1 MTVLVVDDDQDIL
14 TAVKMLLSA
23 EGVEVQVCA
32 TPQAAMDLVKR
43 ASFDVVLLDMNYR
56 VDTTS
61 GIEGL
66 DLIDALR
73 DLDEHM
79 ALIVMTAWGS
89 VDLAVEA
96 MKRGAIDFME
106 KPWDGN
112 ERLLTVINRGLEVG
126 RLKRSE
132 ATLRAENLAL
142 TETKPGQADFIAVS
156 DAMRRCLE
164 IVDKVAASDI
174 PLLITGE
181 NGTGKSHLGKYIH
194 DSSDRREHSFV
205 TVNMGGVMD
214 TAFESEVFGHVK
226 GAYTDA
232 RANRIGKVE
241 MAEAG
246 TLFLDEIA
254 NAPLNQQAKLL
265 YLLEEKRFT
274 RLGGSQEQTADVR
287 IISATNANLATKI
300 EAREFR
306 QDLRYRLEGMPIEIP
321 PLRERREDILPIA
334 ESIKNASDSGRPLRF
349 DREAIELMHRYPWPG
364 NVREL
369 RHVVERAYLLA
380 TDGRIRVA
388 DLYLDPSARADG
400 QAHAGEPAAEETI
413 MQKSLQEIEKT
424 HIARVVAN
432 SRTVESAAAILGLS
446 RSALYRKLDK
456 FDIQY

>member
-23 EGVEVQVCA
+23 EGVEVRVCP
-32 TPQAAMDLVKR
+32 TPQAAKELVKR
-43 ASFDVVLLDMNYR
+43 TSFDVALLDMNYR

-61 GIEGL
+61 GAEGL

-73 DLDEHM
+73 DLDERM

-89 VDLAVEA
+89 IDLAVEA
-96 MKRGAIDFME
+96 MKRGAIDFIE

-112 ERLLTVINRGLEVG
+112 ERLLAVLNRGLEIG

-132 ATLRAENLAL
+132 AALRAENLAL
-142 TETKPGQADFIAVS
+142 TEMKPGQANLVAVS

-194 DSSDRREHSFV
+194 DSSTRREHSFV

-214 TAFESEVFGHVK
+214 AAFESEVFGHVK

-232 RANRIGKVE
+232 RASRIGKVE
-241 MAEAG
+241 MAESG

-274 RLGGSQEQTADVR
+274 KLGGSQEQTADVR
-287 IISATNANLATKI
+287 IVSATNANLAAKI
-300 EAREFR
+300 EAGEFR
-306 QDLRYRLEGMPIEIP
+306 QDLRYRLEGMPIDIP

-334 ESIKNASDSGRPLRF
+334 ESIKNAHDSGHALRF
-349 DREAIELMHRYPWPG
+349 DQDAVERMHQYPWPG

-369 RHVVERAYLLA
+369 RHVVERARLLA
-380 TDGRIRVA
+380 TDGRIRLA
-388 DLYLDPSARADG
+388 DLHLDPGAHARAKVT
-400 QAHAGEPAAEETI
+400 AREPSAEESSVN
-413 MQKSLQEIEKT
+413 KSLREVEKT
-424 HIARVVAN
+424 HIARVVGN
-432 SRTVESAAAILGLS
+432 SRTVERAAAILGLS
-446 RSALYRKLDK
+446 RSALYRKLEK
-456 FDIQY
+456 FDIQR

>member
-1 MTVLVVDDDQDIL
+1 MTILVVDDDQDIL
-14 TAVKMLLSA
+14 IAVRMALSA
-23 EGVEVQVCA
+23 EGAEVEACA
-32 TPQAAMDLVKR
+32 NPRAAIDRVKCT
-43 ASFDVVLLDMNYR
+43 SFDVVLLDMNYR
-56 VDTTS
+56 ADTTS
-61 GIEGL
+61 GTEGL

-73 DLDEHM
+73 DIDEHL

-96 MKRGAIDFME
+96 MKRGAIDFIE

-112 ERLLTVINRGLEVG
+112 ERLLAVLNRGVEIG
-126 RLKRSE
+126 RLRRSE
-132 ATLRAENLAL
+132 AALRAENLAL
-142 TETKPGQADFIAVS
+142 TETKPGQADFVAVS

-214 TAFESEVFGHVK
+214 ATFESEVFGHVK
-226 GAYTDA
+226 GAYTGA
-232 RANRIGKVE
+232 HASRIGKVE

-246 TLFLDEIA
+246 TLFLDEVA

-265 YLLEEKRFT
+265 YLLEEKKFT

-287 IISATNANLATKI
+287 IVSATNADLAARI
-300 EAREFR
+300 EAGEFR

-334 ESIKNASDSGRPLRF
+334 ESIRKAGDSGRALRF
-349 DREAIELMHRYPWPG
+349 DRDAVALLHRYPWPG

-369 RHVVERAYLLA
+369 RHVVERACLLA
-380 TDGRIRVA
+380 RDGRIRPD
-388 DLYLDPSARADG
+388 DLYLDASARAHG
-400 QAHAGEPAAEETI
+400 KVRAGEAAAEAAGVDR
-413 MQKSLQEIEKT
+413 SLQEVERD
-424 HIARVVAN
+424 HISAVLATAPSVD
-432 SRTVESAAAILGLS
+432 SAATILGLS
-446 RSALYRKLDK
+446 RSALYRKLEK
-456 FDIQY
+456 YDIRR

>member
-1 MTVLVVDDDQDIL
+1 MTILVVDDDHDVL
-14 TAVKMLLSA
+14 TAVGMLLSA
-23 EGVEVQVCA
+23 EGVEVELRT
-32 TPQAAMDLVKR
+32 TPQAALDLLER
-43 ASFDVVLLDMNYR
+43 TSFDVVLLDMNYR

-61 GIEGL
+61 GKEGL

-73 DLDEHM
+73 DRDEHM

-96 MKRGAIDFME
+96 MKRGAIDFIE
-106 KPWDGN
+106 KPWDRN
-112 ERLLTVINRGLEVG
+112 ERLLAVLRRGMEVG

-132 ATLRAENLAL
+132 AKLRAENLAL
-142 TETKPGQADFIAVS
+142 TETKPGHADFVAVS
-156 DAMRRCLE
+156 DAMRRCLD
-164 IVDKVAASDI
+164 IVDKVAPSDI

-194 DSSDRREHSFV
+194 DTSSRREHPFV

-214 TAFESEVFGHVK
+214 AAFESEVFGHVR
-226 GAYTDA
+226 GAYTGA
-232 RANRIGKVE
+232 HASRIGKVE

-246 TLFLDEIA
+246 TLFLDEVA

-274 RLGGSQEQTADVR
+274 KLGGSQEQTADVR
-287 IISATNANLATKI
+287 IISATNADLAGRI
-300 EAREFR
+300 RAGEFR

-334 ESIKNASDSGRPLRF
+334 ESIRNAHDSRRTLLFER
-349 DREAIELMHRYPWPG
+349 DAVELMHQYGWPG

-380 TDGRIRVA
+380 TDGRIRAA
-388 DLYLDPSARADG
+388 DLHLDPSGRTHDQPPG
-400 QAHAGEPAAEETI
+400 GESATEEPSVHR
-413 MQKSLQEIEKT
+413 SLQEVEKD
-424 HIARVVAN
+424 HIARVLAH
-432 SRTVESAAAILGLS
+432 SRTVESAATILGMS

-456 FDIQY
+456 FDIQN